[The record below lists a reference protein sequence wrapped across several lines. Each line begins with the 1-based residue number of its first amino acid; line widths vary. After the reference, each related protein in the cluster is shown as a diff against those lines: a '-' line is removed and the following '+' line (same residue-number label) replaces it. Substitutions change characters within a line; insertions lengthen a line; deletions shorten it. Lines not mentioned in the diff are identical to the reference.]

1 MQHSKN
7 SAHRSELGL
16 GCVKTCCK
24 GLTDRY
30 LGEFG
35 RTSSFWDFALAAGHL
50 RGYGPSSAS
59 CIAGEKVDEGNYAL
73 IATKSGW
80 TPMMFMTRVRL

>member
-1 MQHSKN
+1 MSHM
-7 SAHRSELGL
+7 GL
-16 GCVKTCCK
+16 GRVKTCCK

-35 RTSSFWDFALAAGHL
+35 RSSSFWDFALPAGHL
-50 RGYGPSSAS
+50 SGCGPSSAS
-59 CIAGEKVDEGNYAL
+59 CIASERVNEGNYAL
-73 IATKSGW
+73 IATMSGW